1 MPELPEVETV
11 RLQLRV
17 IVGKKISQV
26 KIFHPKTI
34 AGGVGGK
41 KMATKLT
48 GKTIKNIERVGK
60 LLIFSFTEAADL
72 FLLAHL
78 KMTGQFFYVQADGDI
93 SGGGHKA
100 TESDFSEFPGRHTR
114 VAYYFTDGSVLYFND
129 MRLFGYNR
137 LANKAALQ
145 KAQDSFGPE
154 PIASDFDCEWFIKA
168 LRGSRRAVKARLL
181 DQSFVAGLGNI
192 YVDEALWRAKIRPTK
207 RCYRINKERA
217 KALALASGAVM
228 QESIKAGGTTFQHFK
243 DTAGQAG
250 NFTTKLRVFGRAGL
264 PCRRC
269 TTPIKKIR
277 LAGRGTHYCPSCQT

>member
-11 RLQLRV
+11 RLQLQAL
-17 IVGKKISQV
+17 IGKKISRV
-26 KIFHPKTI
+26 IVYNKKI
-34 AGGVGGK
+34 VGNK
-41 KMATKLT
+41 KINAKLA

-60 LLIFSFTEAADL
+60 LLIFSFTEVTDL

-78 KMTGQFFYVQADGDI
+78 KMTGQFFYIQADGDI
-93 SGGGHKA
+93 SGGGHQA
-100 TESDFSEFPGRHTR
+100 TEADFSEFPGRHTR

-145 KAQDSFGPE
+145 KARDSFGPE
-154 PIASDFDCEWFIKA
+154 PIAPDFDCQWFIKA

-192 YVDEALWRAKIRPTK
+192 YVDEALYRAKIRPTK
-207 RCYRINKERA
+207 RCHRINKEKA

-243 DTAGQAG
+243 DTTGRVG
-250 NFTTKLRVFGRAGL
+250 NFTTKLKVFGRGGL